1 MDITNDGT
9 VTSECEFVS
18 ENEVATNTKRK
29 KRKNQ
34 KGSNKKDDAK
44 PPRPAPPSTSEAHD
58 HMKKK
63 RSIWWKHFEK
73 TEVIDVVECIHC
85 HRRIGC
91 ASVNGTTPLKNHVI
105 GWKQNPENIDKKQKL
120 IDLESKTRISDDGST
135 ETTTVPRLWEFN
147 PEVIR
152 RALARMLIVD
162 ELPFSFVEREDCYST
177 FIKERKRLL
186 NIFADLS
193 SRVCL
198 TTDTWTSGQNLIG
211 HAGVIIGRSVEK
223 LLIEWN
229 LKSILTVTVDN
240 ASSNDLAT
248 NHLKKVF
255 NHWEG
260 GVLKGSFLH
269 MRCVAHILSLVV
281 KDGLDDVNLS
291 IKKIRTIV
299 KYVRSSPARL
309 QKFKACI
316 EEEKIESK
324 SLVSM
329 DVDTRWNSTFLML
342 EGALKFKRAFSNL
355 LLKDS
360 NCEKELKKCE
370 GGLISEADWTNVS
383 SLLPFLKIFFDATN
397 RFSGSR
403 YVTSNSYVQE
413 IFGIGHVI
421 DGFTKHTDMSVKT
434 MAQKMQ
440 KKYKKYWGDADK
452 LNQFLF
458 IAGVL
463 DPRRKWKYIEWV
475 VAENFNKDTAAIF
488 LIKLEHNMR
497 SLFDMYH
504 SAMPQKEHDEV
515 SSISSSSVSN
525 AMWGSDV
532 MDIDAMMT
540 KRFEMAMGSSET
552 NTRKTELD
560 KYLGEDREPMDLHFD
575 ILTWWKVQRCRYP
588 IFSKMARDILAIP
601 VSTVASESAFSTGGR
616 VLDCFRTALTPR
628 MVEALVCTQDW
639 TRTSYNPIM
648 VDDLL
653 LEIEKIEEG
662 LNDLTLKQPTI
673 IIDEIVDETSG
684 IADLT

>member
-44 PPRPAPPSTSEAHD
+44 PPRPAPPSTGEAPD

-73 TEVIDVVECIHC
+73 TEVVDVAEF
-85 HRRIGC
+85 
-91 ASVNGTTPLKNHVI
+91 
-105 GWKQNPENIDKKQKL
+105 
-120 IDLESKTRISDDGST
+120 
-135 ETTTVPRLWEFN
+135 PRLWEFN

-162 ELPFSFVEREDCYST
+162 ELPFSFVERE
-177 FIKERKRLL
+177 
-186 NIFADLS
+186 
-193 SRVCL
+193 
-198 TTDTWTSGQNLIG
+198 
-211 HAGVIIGRSVEK
+211 
-223 LLIEWN
+223 
-229 LKSILTVTVDN
+229 
-240 ASSNDLAT
+240 
-248 NHLKKVF
+248 
-255 NHWEG
+255 
-260 GVLKGSFLH
+260 
-269 MRCVAHILSLVV
+269 
-281 KDGLDDVNLS
+281 DGLDDVNLS

-329 DVDTRWNSTFLML
+329 DVDTRCNSTFLML
-342 EGALKFKRAFSNL
+342 ESALKIKKAFSNL

-370 GGLISEADWTNVS
+370 GGLISGADWTN
-383 SLLPFLKIFFDATN
+383 
-397 RFSGSR
+397 
-403 YVTSNSYVQE
+403 
-413 IFGIGHVI
+413 
-421 DGFTKHTDMSVKT
+421 HTDMSVKT

-475 VAENFNKDTAAIF
+475 VAENFNKDSAAIF
-488 LIKLEHNMR
+488 LIKLEHNML

-515 SSISSSSVSN
+515 SSISSTFVSN
-525 AMWGSDV
+525 AMWGNDV

-552 NTRKTELD
+552 TTRKTELD

-575 ILTWWKVQRCRYP
+575 ILTWWKVQKC
-588 IFSKMARDILAIP
+588 
-601 VSTVASESAFSTGGR
+601 
-616 VLDCFRTALTPR
+616 
-628 MVEALVCTQDW
+628 
-639 TRTSYNPIM
+639 
-648 VDDLL
+648 
-653 LEIEKIEEG
+653 
-662 LNDLTLKQPTI
+662 LNDLNLEQPTI
-673 IIDEIVDETSG
+673 IIDETVDETSG
-684 IADLT
+684 ITDLT